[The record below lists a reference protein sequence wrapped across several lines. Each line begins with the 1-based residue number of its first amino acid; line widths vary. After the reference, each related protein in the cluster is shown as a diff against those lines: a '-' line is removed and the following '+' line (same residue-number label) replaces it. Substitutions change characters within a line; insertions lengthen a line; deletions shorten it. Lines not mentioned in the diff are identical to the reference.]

1 MEKGSIIR
9 PLCCDCC
16 SSVECGGVLRRGIGS
31 PARLEAGRGRGRG
44 GKWRGGW
51 VRGAN
56 LWECKR
62 VVR

>member
-1 MEKGSIIR
+1 M
-9 PLCCDCC
+9 
-16 SSVECGGVLRRGIGS
+16 RRGIGP

-56 LWECKR
+56 LWEYKR